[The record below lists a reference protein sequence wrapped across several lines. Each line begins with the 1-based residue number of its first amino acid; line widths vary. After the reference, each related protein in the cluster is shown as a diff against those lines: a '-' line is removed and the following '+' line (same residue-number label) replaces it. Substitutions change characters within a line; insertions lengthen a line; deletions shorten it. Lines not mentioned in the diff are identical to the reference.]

1 MKQIDKLKDWV
12 FNQVHS
18 KNLVYNTC
26 WEDPRCDR
34 ELLEFDEDSNIVMIT
49 SAGCNALDY
58 LLDNPAQVN
67 CVDVNFRQNALL
79 QLKKSTFRNTNH
91 DTLFELFGKGVHND
105 VKTLYQDEL
114 RSELPDYAKGY
125 WDKNINF
132 FNGKGPRKTF
142 YHYGTSGIFAWMASK
157 YIKARKPLNRK
168 IQRLLDA
175 QSLQEQKEVYDQ
187 IERKL
192 MGRIME
198 WLVNRHFAMSLLGV
212 PRSQQ
217 ELFVKEYE

>member
-1 MKQIDKLKDWV
+1 MKQIDRIKDWV

-34 ELLEFDEDSNIVMIT
+34 ELLEFDRDSNIVMIT

-58 LLDNPAQVN
+58 LLDDPGRIN
-67 CVDVNFRQNALL
+67 CIDVNFRQNALL
-79 QLKKSTFRNTNH
+79 QLKKSTFRNTDH
-91 DTLFELFGKGVHND
+91 ATLFELFGKGVHQD
-105 VKTLYQDEL
+105 AKRIYQEQL
-114 RSELPDYAKGY
+114 REELPEYAKGY

-168 IQRLLDA
+168 IQQLL
-175 QSLQEQKEVYDQ
+175 
-187 IERKL
+187 
-192 MGRIME
+192 
-198 WLVNRHFAMSLLGV
+198 
-212 PRSQQ
+212 
-217 ELFVKEYE
+217 